1 MTIKR
6 VAVWGTGNVG
16 APALRAVI
24 AHRDLELV
32 AVIVSSPEKEGIDA
46 GTLAGMNQQTG
57 VLATRDW
64 QSVLGTRIDA
74 VVYAAIVEGRTDEA
88 LDQIMA
94 CLAAGANVVA
104 AGFYALQNEQDAPIA
119 LLRRVETASRVRGTS
134 LFVSGIDP
142 GWNMDIL
149 PITLSALSSKITEI
163 RAQEVMNYRDYHQ
176 PDIVRYTVGF
186 GQPMDE
192 MPPMLTEESLRAIW
206 GPMVRAMGKALDCPV
221 ERITS
226 TVERRPLERTVHVPE
241 MGSFQAGSMGAF
253 RFQVI
258 GHHGAHQPFVIEH
271 ITRIDDDCAPE
282 WPYPAEGAGC
292 HRIIITGNPVV
303 NVTVHSEDPQDPG
316 PASGGNATAACRLV
330 NAIPAVCA
338 APAGL
343 IEAASIPLRAT
354 GGQLDVD

>member
-1 MTIKR
+1 MTVKR

-16 APALRAVI
+16 RPALRAVI
-24 AHRDLELV
+24 AHQGLELA
-32 AVIVSSPEKEGIDA
+32 AVIVAAPAKEGLDA
-46 GTLAGMNQQTG
+46 GELAGLDQETG

-64 QSVLGTRIDA
+64 KAVLDSGIDA
-74 VVYAAIVEGRTDEA
+74 VVYAAIVEGRTEEA
-88 LDQIMA
+88 LDEIMT

-104 AGFYALQNEQDAPIA
+104 AGFYALQNEHDAPA
-119 LLRRVETASRVRGTS
+119 DLLKRVEKATSTSATS
-134 LFVSGIDP
+134 LMVSGIDP
-142 GWNMDIL
+142 GWNMDVL
-149 PITLSALSSKITEI
+149 PIALSSLSSKITEI

-192 MPPMLTEESLRAIW
+192 MPPMLTEESLHAIW
-206 GPMVRAMGKALDCPV
+206 GPMVRAMGKALECPV
-221 ERITS
+221 ERISS
-226 TVERRPLERTVHVPE
+226 TVERRPLDETVDVPGMGLFE
-241 MGSFQAGSMGAF
+241 MGTMGAF

-258 GHHGAHQPFVIEH
+258 GHHGGGQPFVIEH
-271 ITRIDDDCAPE
+271 ITRIYDACAPD

-343 IEAASIPLRAT
+343 IEAASIPLNAAV
-354 GGQLDVD
+354 GQLDVG